1 MAEQKTSTVQQ
12 QASAPVAF
20 NGSYETKQEHPL
32 LGSILQAA
40 IDSYEESA
48 SRIAY
53 DMIRD
58 DAVRRKYQA
67 HIKRVSA
74 EVKAQVNSGAIS
86 VKEGAEY
93 CNQLRDKLFIE
104 YRKFTSPQGVARAQ
118 EIKLNAKGFDFYLN
132 KYAEQ
137 QFGRSFLT
145 LSETERGS
153 VYYAVIESAGRDNA
167 RVTAKAAKMQALGKS
182 LILFTAVL
190 AVGEIVHAK
199 DKVREVARQGS
210 IIAAGMI
217 GGAGAGAAVSFICG
231 PAEPICAVATVMIGS
246 NLGGM
251 AGQVMFDVYQDELD
265 AFNKLMWH

>member
-1 MAEQKTSTVQQ
+1 MGDQKTATASEP
-12 QASAPVAF
+12 ASAPGAF
-20 NGSYETKQEHPL
+20 NGPYQTKQEHPL
-32 LGSILQAA
+32 RGTILQAA
-40 IDSYEESA
+40 IDSYEEA
-48 SRIAY
+48 ANRIAY
-53 DMIRD
+53 DMIHD
-58 DAVRRKYQA
+58 EVIRRKYQA

-74 EVKAQVNSGAIS
+74 EVKAQVGSGAIS

-93 CNQLRDKLFIE
+93 CNQLRDKLFVE

-132 KYAEQ
+132 KYAQQ
-137 QFGRSFLT
+137 QFGRPFLQ

-167 RVTAKAAKMQALGKS
+167 RVTAATAKMQALGKS

-190 AVGEIVHAK
+190 AVGQIVRAK
-199 DKVREVARQGS
+199 DKVKEAARQGS

-217 GGAGAGAAVSFICG
+217 GGAAAGAAVSFICG
-231 PAEPICAVATVMIGS
+231 PAEPICAVATVAIGS

-251 AGQVMFDVYQDELD
+251 AGQVLFDFYQDELN
-265 AFNKLMWH
+265 AFNQLMWH